1 MIFYRANINTICLIS
16 LAIPLLIVACML
28 YAYRVNAS
36 RPADDPE
43 KKDYELGAIFI
54 APFTFPFLIALGII
68 VFILRAILFAIYLLA
83 LTAGLLFIRKPFI
96 IVWLQK
102 IAIKIGDPLLKINTQ
117 LFRLAWAQW
126 KP

>member
-1 MIFYRANINTICLIS
+1 
-16 LAIPLLIVACML
+16 ML
-28 YAYRVNAS
+28 YGYMVNAH

-43 KKDYELGAIFI
+43 KKDYELGAILI
-54 APFTFPFLIALGII
+54 APFTFPFLIAFGLL
-68 VFILRAILFAIYLLA
+68 VFILRAILFALYLVAMTAA
-83 LTAGLLFIRKPFI
+83 LVLFRKPFI
-96 IVWLQK
+96 IAWLQK